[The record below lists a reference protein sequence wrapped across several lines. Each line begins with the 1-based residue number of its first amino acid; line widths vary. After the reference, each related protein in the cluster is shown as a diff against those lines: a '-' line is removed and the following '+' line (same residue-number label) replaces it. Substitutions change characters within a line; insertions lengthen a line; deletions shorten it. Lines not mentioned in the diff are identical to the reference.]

1 MKIKHL
7 SGHQILDSR
16 GQPTIEVR
24 LTLDNDAIV
33 SASAPSGASIG
44 AHEAVELRDHDFS
57 KFLGLS
63 VEGAI
68 ANVNGPIQA
77 RLKGKSVTDQEERD
91 KDLLK
96 LDSTDNK
103 SKIGGNAI
111 YATSAAISKAGAVA
125 EDLPLFAYIAKLAA
139 NEKPLYLPT
148 PMFNVINGGLHG
160 TGNLD
165 FQEFMVVPARRVPYT
180 QALKM
185 GTEVYLHLKDVLKKR
200 GLLISVG
207 DEGGFTPTLY
217 TNSSALDLLVEA
229 TRAAGFTMGQEMFIA
244 LDIAA
249 NQIRHGDRYFVK
261 DSSNPLSTDNLI
273 NFYQGIVDRY
283 QILAL
288 EDPMDENDLNGWKK
302 ISQALSGK
310 ALIIADD
317 LTVSDPRRVRKAIA
331 DQAITGVIIKLN
343 EIGTISEAIEVT
355 KIAKD
360 SNITCII
367 SHRAGETSDT
377 LIADFAAGTGADYIK
392 AGAPARGE
400 RVIKY
405 NRLLEIEELLS
416 SVAHDAIKTS

>member
-1 MKIKHL
+1 MKIKRL
-7 SGHQILDSR
+7 SAHQILDSR

-24 LTLDNDAIV
+24 ITLENGEIV
-33 SASAPSGASIG
+33 SASAPSGASVG
-44 AHEAVELRDHDFS
+44 SHEAVELRDHDFS

-63 VEGAI
+63 VDHAV
-68 ANVNGPIQA
+68 ANVNGPIA
-77 RLKGKSVTDQEERD
+77 SHLKGKSVSNQEDRD

-96 LDSTDNK
+96 LDGTDNK
-103 SKIGGNAI
+103 SKMGGNAI
-111 YATSAAISKAGAVA
+111 FATSAALAKAGAVA
-125 EDLPLFAYIAKLAA
+125 EDLPLFAYIAKLA
-139 NEKPLYLPT
+139 NYNHPLYMPT

-180 QALKM
+180 QALRM
-185 GTEVYLHLKDVLKKR
+185 GAETYLHLKDVLKKR

-261 DSSNPLSTDNLI
+261 DSSNPMSTDNLI
-273 NFYQGIVDRY
+273 NFYQGLVDRY
-283 QILAL
+283 QVLAL
-288 EDPMDENDLNGWKK
+288 EDPIDENDLSGWKK

-317 LTVSDPRRVRKAIA
+317 LTVSDPHRVRQAIA

-343 EIGTISEAIEVT
+343 EIGTITEAVEVA
-355 KIAKD
+355 KIAKE
-360 SNITCII
+360 SNITSIV
-367 SHRAGETSDT
+367 SHRAGETGDT
-377 LIADFAAGTGADYIK
+377 FIADFAVGVGADYIK

-405 NRLLEIEELLS
+405 NRLLEIEELLT
-416 SVAHDAIKTS
+416 SVASNAAKAS

>member
-7 SGHQILDSR
+7 SAHQILDSR

-24 LTLDNDAIV
+24 LTLDNGDLV

-44 AHEAVELRDHDFS
+44 AHEAVELRDHDFT

-63 VEGAI
+63 VEMAI
-68 ANVNGPIQA
+68 ANVNGPIA
-77 RLKGKSVTDQEERD
+77 KHLKGKSVAEQAARD
-91 KDLLK
+91 KELLK
-96 LDSTDNK
+96 LDGTEDK
-103 SKIGGNAI
+103 SKMGGNALI
-111 YATSAAISKAGAVA
+111 ATSVAVAKAGAAA
-125 EDLPLFAYIAKLAA
+125 EDLPLFAYIAKLADYDH
-139 NEKPLYLPT
+139 PLYMPT
-148 PMFNVINGGLHG
+148 PMFNIINGGLHG

-180 QALKM
+180 QALRM
-185 GTEVYLHLKDVLKKR
+185 GSEVYLHLKDVLKKR

-229 TRAAGFTMGQEMFIA
+229 TRAAGFSMGAEMFIS
-244 LDIAA
+244 LDVAA

-261 DSSNPLSTDNLI
+261 DSSSPMSTDNLI
-273 NFYQGIVDRY
+273 TFYQGLVDRY
-283 QILAL
+283 SILSL

-302 ISQALSGK
+302 LSQALSGK
-310 ALIIADD
+310 ALITSDD
-317 LTVSDPRRVRKAIA
+317 LTVTDPQRVRQAIA
-331 DQAITGVIIKLN
+331 DQAITGVIIKPN
-343 EIGTISEAIEVT
+343 QIGTVTETIEVA
-355 KIAKD
+355 KIAKEH
-360 SNITCII
+360 NITSVI

-377 LIADFAAGTGADYIK
+377 FIADLAVGIGADYIK

-416 SVAHDAIKTS
+416 SVAANAAQTS